1 MRIFANLGSNFS
13 KTNIRFGISTF
24 EVAYIRNVAIKIRK
38 LTLFD
43 PNCPNLGIWAQN
55 FRKIMSDLKSAPSK

>member
-55 FRKIMSDLKSAPSK
+55 FEK